1 MKLGI
6 IDSNASNLNSVYQA
20 LLRLKNEGNLNFP
33 LDLMISSKKQELK
46 SADKLIFPGVG
57 AISAVMEGLKR
68 NDLVDFVKDNQ
79 KPLLGICL
87 GMQILFSGSEEVPLK
102 SESHTTEGLNLIQ
115 GEIKKITCDNL
126 PLPHMGWNSLE
137 CTSHPLFKGLKE
149 NSYVYFVH
157 SYCAPVGPYTIA
169 SSEYGQK
176 FSAAVCQD
184 NFLGVQFHPEKSGT
198 VGAKI
203 LQNFLEL

>member
-20 LLRLKNEGNLNFP
+20 LLRLKHEGNLNFP
-33 LDLMISSKKQELK
+33 LDLMISSKKEELK
-46 SADKLIFPGVG
+46 TADKLIFPGVG

-68 NDLVDFVKDNQ
+68 NDLVDFVKENQ

-102 SESHTTEGLNLIQ
+102 SESKTSSGLNLIEGQ
-115 GEIKKITCDNL
+115 IKKISCGDL

-137 CTSHPLFKGLKE
+137 FSSHPLFKGLKE

-157 SYCAPVGPYTIA
+157 SYCASLGSYTIA

-176 FSAAVCQD
+176 FSAAVSFK
-184 NFLGVQFHPEKSGT
+184 NFLGVQFHPEKSGA
-198 VGAKI
+198 VGAQI
-203 LQNFLEL
+203 LKNFLEM